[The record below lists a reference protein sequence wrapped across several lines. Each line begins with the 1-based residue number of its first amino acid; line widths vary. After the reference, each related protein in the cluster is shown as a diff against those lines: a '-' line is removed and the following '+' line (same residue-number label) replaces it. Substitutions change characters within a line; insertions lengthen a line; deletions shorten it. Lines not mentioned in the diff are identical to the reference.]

1 MRGLGEN
8 GRPMNIQTLDKIFKP
23 RRIAILGVSPNP
35 KSVSGRILA
44 NLVGGGFRGVV
55 YPVSPS
61 VEAVMGIPCFPD
73 AAALPK
79 TPDLGILCAPAAEV
93 PGLVRECGQAGI
105 RGLIIVSAGFRET
118 GPVGLALE
126 ESILAEARRFEGLR
140 ILGPNCLG
148 IISPGLPINA
158 SFAGAMPRPGHVAFV
173 SQSGA
178 LCTSVLDWAAEEK
191 LGFSHFISTGN
202 MIDVDF
208 GDLIDYLGEDE
219 TTRSILLYIESIH
232 DARKFMTAARAF
244 ARMKPIVA
252 YKAGRFPESAAAAAS
267 HTGALAGEDAVF
279 DAAFERMGVA
289 RVFDIGEIFDCA
301 DLVGRSKVPQ
311 GPRLAILTN
320 AGGPGVM
327 ATDALVASGGRPARL
342 SDATLRELDA
352 ALPPQWSRRNPVDV
366 LGDAKSKLVAKAARI
381 LLQDPGVDAILVII
395 TPQAM
400 TNPTAVAKEVCAQA
414 AATPKPVLAA
424 WLGGAAMRE
433 GTNLLN
439 EAGIPT
445 YTTPEQAVRA
455 FMTLV
460 SYARN
465 LEILYET
472 PQDISVD
479 FPVDRKQLR
488 AQFAPL
494 LTRTEG
500 ALSEALSKDLLAAYG
515 IPATIPVAAATADE
529 AVRAADAAGYPVVLK
544 ILSPDITHKTD
555 VGGVAL
561 DLADAA
567 AVRTAF
573 GSMMSS
579 VSSRAPGARLSG
591 VTVQRMIRTEDGVEM
606 ILGIKKDPTFGTV
619 VMAGMGGTAAEIY
632 GDRTI
637 GFPPLN
643 ERLARR
649 MLEGLRMRP
658 LLQGYRGGPAA
669 AVDERVDAHGR
680 RSDLAADFPEIA
692 ELDINPLLVTA
703 AGVTALDA
711 RVVGDRSA
719 VEDPKR
725 PYAHLSLRPYP
736 EEFVQTVRMRDGTP
750 VTLRPIKPEDEPL
763 WLALLSSCSRES
775 IYSRFR
781 YFFFWQSHDVA
792 SRYCYIDYDRELA
805 IVAEVGEGPERK
817 FISVG
822 RLVAEPGRGSAE
834 YAVLVQDAWQDK
846 GLGGLMTDYCL
857 AIAKDWGIRTVTAIT
872 TTDNPRMIAV
882 FEKRGFRIVNDLE
895 SSLVEVSKDLF

>member
-1 MRGLGEN
+1 MD
-8 GRPMNIQTLDKIFKP
+8 IFTLDKIFKP
-23 RRIAILGVSPNP
+23 QRIAVVGVSPNP

-44 NLVGGGFRGVV
+44 NLIGGGFRGVV

-61 VEAVMGIPCFPD
+61 VEAVMGIPCFPS
-73 AAALPK
+73 AASLPK
-79 TPDLGILCAPAAEV
+79 TADLGIICAAAAQV

-118 GPVGLALE
+118 GPAGLALE
-126 ESILAEARRFEGLR
+126 RSILAESRRFEGMR

-148 IISPGLPINA
+148 IISPAHSLNA

-191 LGFSHFISTGN
+191 LGFSHFVSTGN
-202 MIDVDF
+202 MIDVEF

-219 TTRSILLYIESIH
+219 TTKSILLYIESIP

-267 HTGALAGEDAVF
+267 HTGALAGEDAVY

-289 RVFDIGEIFDCA
+289 RVFNIGEIFDCA
-301 DLVGRSKVPQ
+301 DLVGRPKVPK
-311 GPRLAILTN
+311 GPRLAVLTN

-327 ATDALVASGGRPARL
+327 ATDALIAAGGVLARL
-342 SDATLRELDA
+342 SDTTMRDLDEG
-352 ALPPQWSRRNPVDV
+352 LPPQWSRRNPVDV

-381 LLQDPGVDAILVII
+381 VLEDPGVDALLVII

-400 TNPTAVAKEVCAQA
+400 TNPTAVAREVCAQA
-414 AATPKPVLAA
+414 ASTPKPVLAA

-445 YTTPEQAVRA
+445 YQTPEQAVRA

-460 SYARN
+460 SYAHN

-472 PQDISVD
+472 PKDVSID
-479 FPVDRKQLR
+479 LPVDRKDLR
-488 AQFAPL
+488 ARFAGV
-494 LTRTEG
+494 LTGTEG
-500 ALSEALSKDLLAAYG
+500 ALSEALSKELLSAYG
-515 IPATIPVAAATADE
+515 IPVTSPVAAATADE
-529 AVRAADAAGYPVVLK
+529 AVRAAEAAGFPVVVK

-555 VGGVAL
+555 AGGVAL
-561 DLADAA
+561 DLADAD

-573 GSMMSS
+573 ETMLET
-579 VSSRAPGARLSG
+579 VARKAPEARIQG
-591 VTVQRMIRTEDGVEM
+591 VTVQRMVRTGDGIEM

-619 VMAGMGGTAAEIY
+619 IMAGMGGTAAEIY
-632 GDRTI
+632 GDRAI

-649 MLEGLRMRP
+649 MIDELRMRP
-658 LLQGYRGGPAA
+658 LLRGYRGRPAA
-669 AVDERVDAHGR
+669 AVDKLVEALIRL
-680 RSDLAADFPEIA
+680 SYLAADFPEVA

-703 AGVTALDA
+703 EEAIALDA
-711 RVVGDRSA
+711 RVVGDPSA

-736 EEFVQTVRMRDGTP
+736 EEFVRQARMRDGTSI
-750 VTLRPIKPEDEPL
+750 TLRPIKPEDEPL
-763 WLALLSSCSRES
+763 WLALLASCSRES

-781 YFFFWQSHDVA
+781 YFFFWQSHEVA

-805 IVAEVGEGPERK
+805 IVAEVGQGADRR
-817 FISVG
+817 FVGVG
-822 RLVAEPGRGSAE
+822 RLVAEPGRTSAE

-846 GLGGLMTDYCL
+846 GLGGLLTDHCL
-857 AIAKDWGIRTVTAIT
+857 GIARDWGTRTVTAIT
-872 TTDNPRMIAV
+872 TTDNPRMVAV

-895 SSLVEVSKDLF
+895 SSLVEVSKDLL

>member
-1 MRGLGEN
+1 MD
-8 GRPMNIQTLDKIFKP
+8 IFTLDKIFKP
-23 RRIAILGVSPNP
+23 QRIAVVGVSPNP

-44 NLVGGGFRGVV
+44 NLIGGGFRGVV

-61 VEAVMGIPCFPD
+61 VEAVMGIPCFPS
-73 AAALPK
+73 AASLPK
-79 TPDLGILCAPAAEV
+79 TADLGIICAAAAEV
-93 PGLVRECGQAGI
+93 PGLVRECGEAGI
-105 RGLIIVSAGFRET
+105 RGLIVVSAGFRET
-118 GPVGLALE
+118 GPDGLALE
-126 ESILAEARRFEGLR
+126 RSILAESRRFEGMR

-148 IISPGLPINA
+148 IISPARSLNA

-191 LGFSHFISTGN
+191 LGFSHFVSTGN
-202 MIDVDF
+202 MIDVEF

-219 TTRSILLYIESIH
+219 ATKSILLYIESIP

-267 HTGALAGEDAVF
+267 HTGALAGEDAVY

-289 RVFDIGEIFDCA
+289 RVFNIGEIFDCA
-301 DLVGRSKVPQ
+301 DLVGRPKVPK
-311 GPRLAILTN
+311 GPRLAVLTN

-327 ATDALVASGGRPARL
+327 ATDALVAAGGVLARL
-342 SDATLRELDA
+342 SDATMRELDEG
-352 ALPPQWSRRNPVDV
+352 LPPQWSRRNPVDV

-381 LLQDPGVDAILVII
+381 VLEDPGVDALLVII

-400 TNPTAVAKEVCAQA
+400 TNPTAVAREVCAQA
-414 AATPKPVLAA
+414 ASTPKPVLAA
-424 WLGGAAMRE
+424 WLGGASMRE

-445 YTTPEQAVRA
+445 YQTPEQAVRA

-472 PQDISVD
+472 PKDVSVD
-479 FPVDRKQLR
+479 LPVDRKDLR
-488 AQFAPL
+488 ARFAGV
-494 LTRTEG
+494 LTGTEG
-500 ALSEALSKDLLAAYG
+500 ALSEALSKELLSAYG
-515 IPATIPVAAATADE
+515 IPVTSPFAAATADE
-529 AVRAADAAGYPVVLK
+529 AVRAAEAAGFPVVVK

-555 VGGVAL
+555 AGGVAL
-561 DLADAA
+561 DLDGADAVRA
-567 AVRTAF
+567 AFETMLKTVARK
-573 GSMMSS
+573 
-579 VSSRAPGARLSG
+579 VPEARLQG
-591 VTVQRMIRTEDGVEM
+591 VTVQKMVRTGDGIEM

-632 GDRTI
+632 GDRAI

-649 MLEGLRMRP
+649 MLDGLRMRP
-658 LLQGYRGGPAA
+658 LLQGYRGRPAA
-669 AVDERVDAHGR
+669 AVDKLVEALIRL
-680 RSDLAADFPEIA
+680 SYLAADFPEIA

-703 AGVTALDA
+703 DGVVALDA
-711 RVVGDRSA
+711 RVVGDPSA
-719 VEDPKR
+719 LEDPKR

-736 EEFVQTVRMRDGTP
+736 EEFVRQARMRDGTP
-750 VTLRPIKPEDEPL
+750 ITLRPIKPEDEPL
-763 WLALLSSCSRES
+763 WLALLASCSRES

-781 YFFFWQSHDVA
+781 YFFFWQSHEVA

-805 IVAEVGEGPERK
+805 IVAEVGEGAERR
-817 FISVG
+817 FVGVG
-822 RLVAEPGRGSAE
+822 RLAAEPGRTSAE

-846 GLGGLMTDYCL
+846 GLGGLLTDYCL
-857 AIAKDWGIRTVTAIT
+857 GIAKEWGTRTVTAIT
-872 TTDNPRMIAV
+872 TTDNPRMVAV
-882 FEKRGFRIVNDLE
+882 FEKRGFHIVNDLE
-895 SSLVEVSKDLF
+895 SSLVEVSKDLL

>member
-1 MRGLGEN
+1 
-8 GRPMNIQTLDKIFKP
+8 MNIQTLDKIFKP
-23 RRIAILGVSPNP
+23 QRIALVGVSPNP

-61 VEAVMGIPCFPD
+61 VEAVMGIPCFPNV
-73 AAALPK
+73 ASLPK
-79 TPDLGILCAPAAEV
+79 TADLGVICAAAAQV
-93 PGLVRECGQAGI
+93 PDLVRECGQAGI
-105 RGLIIVSAGFRET
+105 RGLIVVSAGFRET
-118 GPVGLALE
+118 GPAGRALE
-126 ESILAEARRFEGLR
+126 DAILAEARRFAGMR

-148 IISPGLPINA
+148 VISPGLPLNA
-158 SFAGAMPRPGHVAFV
+158 SFAGAMPRAGHVAFV

-202 MIDVDF
+202 MLDVDF

-219 TTRSILLYIESIH
+219 ATKSILLYIESIS

-267 HTGALAGEDAVF
+267 HTGALAGEDAVY
-279 DAAFERMGVA
+279 DAAFQRMGLA
-289 RVFDIGEIFDCA
+289 RVFNIGEIFDVA
-301 DLVGRSKVPQ
+301 DLVGRPKVPK
-311 GPRLAILTN
+311 GPRLAVLTN

-327 ATDALVASGGRPARL
+327 ATDALVAAGGALARL
-342 SDATLRELDA
+342 SEATLAALDA

-366 LGDAKSKLVAKAARI
+366 LGDAKSKLVAKAAQI
-381 LLQDPGVDAILVII
+381 VLQDPGVDALLVII

-400 TNPTAVAKEVCAQA
+400 TNPTAVAKEVAAQA

-424 WLGGAAMRE
+424 WLGGATMRE
-433 GTNLLN
+433 GTGLLN

-445 YTTPEQAVRA
+445 YPTPEQAVKA

-460 SYARN
+460 SYARD

-472 PQDISVD
+472 PKDISVE
-479 FPVDRKQLR
+479 FPVHRGAVR
-488 AQFAPL
+488 GRFAGL
-494 LTRTEG
+494 LTWTEG
-500 ALSEALSKDLLAAYG
+500 ALSESLSKELLAAYG
-515 IPATIPVAAATADE
+515 IPVTSPVPAATADE

-544 ILSPDITHKTD
+544 VLSPDITHKTD

-561 DLADAA
+561 DLEDGA
-567 AVRTAF
+567 AVRAAF
-573 GSMMSS
+573 GAMMET
-579 VSSRAPGARLSG
+579 VARRAPAARLEG
-591 VTVQRMIRTEDGVEM
+591 VTVQKMVRSGDGVEM

-619 VMAGMGGTAAEIY
+619 VMVGMGGTAAEIY
-632 GDRTI
+632 GDRAI

-649 MLEGLRMRP
+649 LVDQLRMRP
-658 LLQGYRGGPAA
+658 LLHGYRGRPAA
-669 AVDERVDAHGR
+669 DVDKLVEVLVRL
-680 RSDLAADFPEIA
+680 SYLAADFPEVA

-703 AGVTALDA
+703 EGVVALDA
-711 RVVGDRSA
+711 RVLGDHGA

-736 EEFVQTVRMRDGTP
+736 EEFVRETRMKDGT
-750 VTLRPIKPEDEPL
+750 VLTLRPIKPEDEPL
-763 WLALLSSCSRES
+763 WLALLGSCSRES

-781 YFFFWQSHDVA
+781 YFFFWQSHEVA

-805 IVAEVGEGPERK
+805 IVAETGEGPERRL
-817 FISVG
+817 IGVG
-822 RLVAEPGRGSAE
+822 RLAAEPGRETAE

-846 GLGGLMTDYCL
+846 GLGGLITDYCL
-857 AIAKDWGIRTVTAIT
+857 GIAKDWGVRQVTAIT

-895 SSLVEVSKDLF
+895 SSLVEVSKDL

>member
-1 MRGLGEN
+1 
-8 GRPMNIQTLDKIFKP
+8 MNIQTLDKIFKP
-23 RRIAILGVSPNP
+23 QRIALVGVSPNP

-61 VEAVMGIPCFPD
+61 VEAVMGIPCFPSV
-73 AAALPK
+73 ASLPK
-79 TPDLGILCAPAAEV
+79 TPDLGVICAAAAQV
-93 PGLVRECGQAGI
+93 PDLVGECGQAGV

-118 GPVGLALE
+118 GPAGLALE
-126 ESILAEARRFEGLR
+126 QAILAEARRFEGMR

-148 IISPGLPINA
+148 VISPGLPLNA
-158 SFAGAMPRPGHVAFV
+158 SFAGAMPRAGHVAFV

-202 MIDVDF
+202 MLDVDF

-219 TTRSILLYIESIH
+219 ATKSILLYIESIS

-267 HTGALAGEDAVF
+267 HTGALAGEDAVY
-279 DAAFERMGVA
+279 DAAFQRMGLA
-289 RVFDIGEIFDCA
+289 RVFNIGEIFDVA
-301 DLVGRSKVPQ
+301 DLVGRPKVPK
-311 GPRLAILTN
+311 GPRLAVLTN

-327 ATDALVASGGRPARL
+327 ATDALVAAGGALARL
-342 SDATLRELDA
+342 SEATLAALDA
-352 ALPPQWSRRNPVDV
+352 ALPPQWSHRNPVDV
-366 LGDAKSKLVAKAARI
+366 LGDAKSKLVAKAAQI
-381 LLQDPGVDAILVII
+381 VLQDPGVDALLVIV

-400 TNPTAVAKEVCAQA
+400 TNPTAVAKEVAAQA
-414 AATPKPVLAA
+414 AATPKPVLTA

-433 GTNLLN
+433 GTGLLN

-445 YTTPEQAVRA
+445 YPTPEQAVKA

-465 LEILYET
+465 LETLYET
-472 PQDISVD
+472 PKDI
-479 FPVDRKQLR
+479 PVDVPVNRGVLR
-488 AQFAPL
+488 GRFAGL
-494 LTRTEG
+494 LAGTEG
-500 ALSEALSKDLLAAYG
+500 ALSESLSKELLAAYG
-515 IPATIPVAAATADE
+515 IPVTSPVPAATADE
-529 AVRAADAAGYPVVLK
+529 AVRAAAAAGYPVVLK
-544 ILSPDITHKTD
+544 VLSPDITHKTD

-561 DLADAA
+561 DLGDGA
-567 AVRTAF
+567 AVRAAF
-573 GSMMSS
+573 GAMMET
-579 VSSRAPGARLSG
+579 VARRAPAARLEG
-591 VTVQRMIRTEDGVEM
+591 VTVQKMVRAGDGLEM

-632 GDRTI
+632 GDRAI

-649 MLEGLRMRP
+649 LIDQLRMRP
-658 LLQGYRGGPAA
+658 LLYGYRGRPAA
-669 AVDERVDAHGR
+669 AVDKLVEVLVRL
-680 RSDLAADFPEIA
+680 SYLAADFPEIA
-692 ELDINPLLVTA
+692 ELDVNPLLVTA
-703 AGVTALDA
+703 EGVVALDA
-711 RVVGDRSA
+711 RVLGDRGVA
-719 VEDPKR
+719 EDPKR

-736 EEFVQTVRMRDGTP
+736 EEFVREIRMRDGTAL
-750 VTLRPIKPEDEPL
+750 TLRPVKPEDEPL
-763 WLALLSSCSRES
+763 WLDLLGSCSRES

-781 YFFFWQSHDVA
+781 YFFFWQSHEVA

-805 IVAEVGEGPERK
+805 IVAETGEGAGRRL
-817 FISVG
+817 IGVG
-822 RLVAEPGRGSAE
+822 RLAAEPGRETAE

-846 GLGGLMTDYCL
+846 GLGGLITDYCL
-857 AIAKDWGIRTVTAIT
+857 GIAKDWGVRTVTAIT

-895 SSLVEVSKDLF
+895 SSLVEVSKDL

>member
-1 MRGLGEN
+1 
-8 GRPMNIQTLDKIFKP
+8 MNIQSLDKIFKP
-23 RRIAILGVSPNP
+23 QRIALLGVSPNP

-44 NLVGGGFRGVV
+44 NLVGGGFKGVV

-61 VEAVMGIPCFPD
+61 LEAVMGIPCFPN
-73 AAALPK
+73 AADLPK
-79 TPDLGILCAPAAEV
+79 TPDLGIICAAAPQV
-93 PGLVRECGQAGI
+93 PGLVRECGEAGV

-118 GPVGLALE
+118 GPEGLALE
-126 ESILAEARRFEGLR
+126 RSILAEARRFEGMR

-148 IISPGLPINA
+148 IISPARSLNA
-158 SFAGAMPRPGHVAFV
+158 SFAGSMPRPGHVAFV

-178 LCTSVLDWAAEEK
+178 LCTSVLDWAADEK
-191 LGFSHFISTGN
+191 LGFSHFVSTGN

-219 TTRSILLYIESIH
+219 ATKSILLYIESIS

-252 YKAGRFPESAAAAAS
+252 YKAGRFTESAAAAAS

-289 RVFDIGEIFDCA
+289 RVFNIGEIFDVA
-301 DLVGRSKVPQ
+301 DLVGRPKVPR
-311 GPRLAILTN
+311 GPRLAVLTN

-327 ATDALVASGGRPARL
+327 ATDALIAAGGVLARL
-342 SDATLRELDA
+342 SDATMAELDA
-352 ALPPQWSRRNPVDV
+352 SLPPQWSRRNPVDV
-366 LGDAKSKLVAKAARI
+366 LGDAKSKLVAKAAQIVLR
-381 LLQDPGVDAILVII
+381 DAGVDAILIII

-400 TNPTAVAKEVCAQA
+400 TNPTAVAKEVCALA

-424 WLGGAAMRE
+424 WLGGAAVRE
-433 GTNLLN
+433 GTSLLN
-439 EAGIPT
+439 DAGIPT
-445 YTTPEQAVRA
+445 YPTPEQAIKA

-465 LEILYET
+465 LDTLYET
-472 PQDISVD
+472 PKDVRVE
-479 FPVDRKQLR
+479 FPVHRDVVR
-488 AQFAPL
+488 ARFADL

-500 ALSEALSKDLLAAYG
+500 ALSEALSKELLAFYG
-515 IPATIPVAAATADE
+515 IPVTRPVPAATADA

-544 ILSPDITHKTD
+544 VLSPDITHKTD
-555 VGGVAL
+555 VGGVVL
-561 DLADAA
+561 DLPDGG
-567 AVRTAF
+567 AVRSAF
-573 GSMMSS
+573 AAILGT
-579 VSSRAPGARLSG
+579 VARKAPAARLEG
-591 VTVQRMIRTEDGVEM
+591 VTVQKMAGGGDGLEM

-632 GDRTI
+632 GDRAI

-658 LLQGYRGGPAA
+658 LLQGYRGRPPAA
-669 AVDERVDAHGR
+669 VGKLVEAIVRL
-680 RSDLAADFPEIA
+680 SYLAADFPEIA

-703 AGVTALDA
+703 DSVTALDA
-711 RVVGDRSA
+711 RIVGDRGA
-719 VEDPKR
+719 TEDPKR

-736 EEFVQTVRMRDGTP
+736 EEFVRAARLRDGTLL
-750 VTLRPIKPEDEPL
+750 TLRPIKPEDEPF
-763 WLALLSSCSRES
+763 WLALLASCSRES

-781 YFFFWQSHDVA
+781 YFFFWQSHEAA

-805 IVAEVGEGPERK
+805 IVAETGEGTERR
-817 FISVG
+817 IVGIG
-822 RLVAEPGRGSAE
+822 RLIAEPGRDLAE

-846 GLGGLMTDYCL
+846 GLGGLLTDYCL
-857 AIAKDWGIRTVTAIT
+857 GIAKQWGVRTITAIT

-895 SSLVEVSKDLF
+895 SSLVEVSKDLL

>member
-1 MRGLGEN
+1 
-8 GRPMNIQTLDKIFKP
+8 MNIQTLDKIFKP
-23 RRIAILGVSPNP
+23 QRIALVGVSPNP
-35 KSVSGRILA
+35 RSVSGRILA
-44 NLVGGGFRGVV
+44 NLIGGGFRGVV

-61 VEAVMGIPCFPD
+61 TEAVMGIPCFQNV
-73 AAALPK
+73 ASLPK
-79 TPDLGILCAPAAEV
+79 TADLGVICSAAAQVPA
-93 PGLVRECGQAGI
+93 LVRECGEAGI
-105 RGLIIVSAGFRET
+105 RGLIVVSAGFRET
-118 GPVGLALE
+118 GPEGLALE
-126 ESILAEARRFEGLR
+126 QAVLAEARRFDGLR
-140 ILGPNCLG
+140 VLGPNCLG
-148 IISPGLPINA
+148 IISPGLPLNA
-158 SFAGAMPRPGHVAFV
+158 SFAGSMPRPGHVAFV

-219 TTRSILLYIESIH
+219 ATRSILLYIESIS

-244 ARMKPIVA
+244 ARMKPIVV

-267 HTGALAGEDAVF
+267 HTGALAGEDAVY
-279 DAAFERMGVA
+279 DAAFQRMGLA
-289 RVFDIGEIFDCA
+289 RVFNIGEIFDCA
-301 DLVGRSKVPQ
+301 DLVGRPKIPK
-311 GPRLAILTN
+311 GPRLAVLTN

-327 ATDALVASGGRPARL
+327 ATDALVASGGALARL
-342 SDATLRELDA
+342 SDATLAELDA
-352 ALPPQWSRRNPVDV
+352 SLPPQWSRRDPVDV
-366 LGDAKSKLVAKAARI
+366 LGDAKSKLVAKAAQIVLR
-381 LLQDPGVDAILVII
+381 DPAVDALLVII

-400 TNPTAVAKEVCAQA
+400 TNPTAVAKEVCALA
-414 AATPKPVLAA
+414 AVTAKPVLAA

-445 YTTPEQAVRA
+445 YQTPEQAVKA

-465 LEILYET
+465 LETLYET
-472 PQDISVD
+472 PRNISVD
-479 FPVDRKQLR
+479 FPVDRKVLR
-488 AQFAPL
+488 ARFAGL
-494 LTRTEG
+494 LTRTGG
-500 ALSEALSKDLLAAYG
+500 ALSETLSKELLASYG
-515 IPATIPVAAATADE
+515 IPVTSPVPAATSGE

-561 DLADAA
+561 DLGDAA

-573 GSMMSS
+573 AGMMET
-579 VSSRAPGARLSG
+579 VARRAPAARLEG
-591 VTVQRMIRTEDGVEM
+591 VTVQKMIRAGEGLEM
-606 ILGIKKDPTFGTV
+606 ILGVKKDPTFGTV

-632 GDRTI
+632 GDRAI

-649 MLEGLRMRP
+649 MLDELRMRP
-658 LLQGYRGGPAA
+658 LLYGYRGRPAA
-669 AVDERVDAHGR
+669 AVDKLVEALVRL
-680 RSDLAADFPEIA
+680 SCLAADFPEVA

-703 AGVTALDA
+703 EGVVALDA
-711 RVVGDRSA
+711 RVLGDRNA

-725 PYAHLSLRPYP
+725 PYAHLALRPYP
-736 EEFVQTVRMRDGTP
+736 EEFVRRARMRDGTP
-750 VTLRPIKPEDEPL
+750 ITLRPIKPEDESL
-763 WLALLSSCSRES
+763 WLDLLSSCSRES

-781 YFFFWQSHDVA
+781 YFFFWQSHEVA

-805 IVAEVGEGPERK
+805 IVAEAGEGPDRK
-817 FISVG
+817 LIGVG
-822 RLVAEPGRGSAE
+822 RLVAEPGRDAAE

-846 GLGGLMTDYCL
+846 GLGGLVTDCCL
-857 AIAKDWGIRTVTAIT
+857 GIAREWGVRKVTAIT
-872 TTDNPRMIAV
+872 ATDNPRMIAV

-895 SSLVEVSKDLF
+895 SSLVEVSKDLL

>member
-1 MRGLGEN
+1 
-8 GRPMNIQTLDKIFKP
+8 MNVLSLDKIFKP
-23 RRIAILGVSPNP
+23 QRIALVGVSPNP

-44 NLVGGGFRGVV
+44 NLIGGGFRGVV
-55 YPVSPS
+55 YPVAPS
-61 VEAVMGIPCFPD
+61 VEAVMGIPCF
-73 AAALPK
+73 ASVASLPK
-79 TPDLGILCAPAAEV
+79 TADLGVICAAAAQV
-93 PGLVRECGQAGI
+93 PGLVRECGEAGI

-118 GPVGLALE
+118 GPAGLALE
-126 ESILAEARRFEGLR
+126 QSILAEARRFEGMR
-140 ILGPNCLG
+140 IIGPNCLG
-148 IISPGLPINA
+148 IISPGLPLNA

-191 LGFSHFISTGN
+191 LGFSHFVSTGN
-202 MIDVDF
+202 MIDVEF

-219 TTRSILLYIESIH
+219 ATKSILLYIESIP

-279 DAAFERMGVA
+279 DAAFERMGLA
-289 RVFDIGEIFDCA
+289 RVFNIGEIFDCA
-301 DLVGRSKVPQ
+301 DLVGRHKVPK
-311 GPRLAILTN
+311 GPRLAVLTN

-327 ATDALVASGGRPARL
+327 ATDALVASGGALARL
-342 SDATLRELDA
+342 SDETMRVLNES
-352 ALPPQWSRRNPVDV
+352 LPPQWSRRNPVDV
-366 LGDAKSKLVAKAARI
+366 LGDAKSKLVAKAAQI
-381 LLQDPGVDAILVII
+381 VLQDPGVDALLVII

-400 TNPTAVAKEVCAQA
+400 TNPTAVAREICAQA
-414 AATPKPVLAA
+414 SATPKPVLAA

-445 YTTPEQAVRA
+445 YPTPEQAVKA

-472 PQDISVD
+472 PKDIPVD
-479 FPVDRKQLR
+479 FPVDRKELR
-488 AQFAPL
+488 ARFAGI
-494 LTRTEG
+494 LTAAEG
-500 ALSEALSKDLLAAYG
+500 PLSESRSKELLASYG
-515 IPATIPVAAATADE
+515 IPVTGPVAAATAGD
-529 AVRAADAAGYPVVLK
+529 AVAAADAAGYPVVLK

-561 DLADAA
+561 DLADAG
-567 AVRTAF
+567 AVRAAF
-573 GSMMSS
+573 EAMLET
-579 VSSRAPGARLSG
+579 VRRKAPEARLEG
-591 VTVQRMIRTEDGVEM
+591 ITVQRMVSSGEGVEM
-606 ILGIKKDPTFGTV
+606 ILGVKKDPTFGTV

-632 GDRTI
+632 NDRSI

-649 MLEGLRMRP
+649 MIDELRMRP
-658 LLQGYRGGPAA
+658 LLHGYRGRPAVA
-669 AVDERVDAHGR
+669 LDKLVETLVRL
-680 RSDLAADFPEIA
+680 SYLAADFPEVA
-692 ELDINPLLVTA
+692 ELDINPLLVTPD
-703 AGVTALDA
+703 GVVALDA
-711 RVVGDRSA
+711 RVVGDRTA
-719 VEDPKR
+719 VEDPRR

-736 EEFVQTVRMRDGTP
+736 EEFVKRMRMRNGAP
-750 VTLRPIKPEDEPL
+750 IMLRPIKPEDEPL
-763 WLALLSSCSRES
+763 WLALLASCSRES

-781 YFFFWQSHDVA
+781 YFFFWQSHEVA
-792 SRYCYIDYDRELA
+792 SRYCYIDYDREMA
-805 IVAEVGEGPERK
+805 IVAESGEGKDRRLVG
-817 FISVG
+817 VG
-822 RLVAEPGRGSAE
+822 RLVTEPGRASAE

-846 GLGGLMTDYCL
+846 GLGGLLTDYCL
-857 AIAKDWGIRTVTAIT
+857 GIAKDWGIRTVTAIT

-895 SSLVEVSKDLF
+895 SSLVEVSKELL

>member
-1 MRGLGEN
+1 MGEN
-8 GRPMNIQTLDKIFKP
+8 GGPMNILTLDKIFKP
-23 RRIAILGVSPNP
+23 RRIAVVGVSPNP

-44 NLVGGGFRGVV
+44 NLIGGGFRGVV

-61 VEAVMGIPCFPD
+61 VEAVMGIPCFPN
-73 AAALPK
+73 AASLPK
-79 TPDLGILCAPAAEV
+79 TADLGIICAAASQV
-93 PGLVRECGQAGI
+93 PGLVRECGESGI

-118 GPVGLALE
+118 GPAGLALE
-126 ESILAEARRFEGLR
+126 ESILAESRRFEGMR

-148 IISPGLPINA
+148 IISPALSLNA

-191 LGFSHFISTGN
+191 LGFSHFVSTGN

-219 TTRSILLYIESIH
+219 ATKSILLYIESIP

-267 HTGALAGEDAVF
+267 HTGALAGEDAVY

-289 RVFDIGEIFDCA
+289 RVFNIGEIFDCA
-301 DLVGRSKVPQ
+301 DLVGRPKVPK
-311 GPRLAILTN
+311 GPRLAVLTN

-327 ATDALVASGGRPARL
+327 ATDTLIASGGVLARL
-342 SDATLRELDA
+342 SDATMHDLDA
-352 ALPPQWSRRNPVDV
+352 SLPPQWSRRNPVDV
-366 LGDAKSKLVAKAARI
+366 LGDARSKLVAKAAQI
-381 LLQDPGVDAILVII
+381 VLQDPGVDALLVII

-400 TNPTAVAKEVCAQA
+400 TNPTAVAREVCAQA
-414 AATPKPVLAA
+414 ASTPKPVLAA

-433 GTNLLN
+433 GTSLLN
-439 EAGIPT
+439 ETGIPT
-445 YTTPEQAVRA
+445 YQTPEQAIKA

-472 PQDISVD
+472 PKDIPVD
-479 FPVDRKQLR
+479 LPVDRKDLR
-488 AQFAPL
+488 AKFAGI
-494 LTRTEG
+494 LTGTEG
-500 ALSEALSKDLLAAYG
+500 ALSETLSKELLASYG
-515 IPATIPVAAATADE
+515 IPVTRPDAASTADQ

-561 DLADAA
+561 DLTDAT
-567 AVRTAF
+567 AVR
-573 GSMMSS
+573 SS
-579 VSSRAPGARLSG
+579 FEALLETVARKAPEARLQG
-591 VTVQRMIRTEDGVEM
+591 VSVQKMVRAGDGIEM
-606 ILGIKKDPTFGTV
+606 ILGVKKDPTFGTV
-619 VMAGMGGTAAEIY
+619 VMVGMGGTAAEIY
-632 GDRTI
+632 GDRAI

-649 MLEGLRMRP
+649 MLDKLRMRP
-658 LLQGYRGGPAA
+658 LLHGYRGRPAV
-669 AVDERVDAHGR
+669 AVDKLIEALIRL
-680 RSDLAADFPEIA
+680 SYLAADFPEVA
-692 ELDINPLLVTA
+692 ELDINPLLVTPEA
-703 AGVTALDA
+703 VIALDA

-736 EEFVQTVRMRDGTP
+736 EEFVHKARLRDGSP
-750 VTLRPIKPEDEPL
+750 ITLRPIKPEDEPL
-763 WLALLSSCSRES
+763 WLALLASCSRES

-781 YFFFWQSHDVA
+781 YFFFWQSHEVA

-805 IVAEVGEGPERK
+805 IVAEIGEGAGRK
-817 FISVG
+817 FVGVG
-822 RLVAEPGRGSAE
+822 RLVAEPGRTSAE

-846 GLGGLMTDYCL
+846 GLGGLLTDYCL
-857 AIAKDWGIRTVTAIT
+857 GIAKEWGVRTVTAIT

-895 SSLVEVSKDLF
+895 SSLVEVSKDLL